1 VDAFVEDQET
11 RMRASRSAYPLHWR
25 LLDTIEA
32 LVAMAWPARFA
43 RATPYVLLL
52 PALLLVGLLV
62 LGLFE
67 IADASLRT
75 LDKATFRTSETY
87 SLANYV
93 RAFTEPLFL
102 NIAGRSLLG
111 AVVVTIAT
119 LLFAFPYAY
128 LMVRTSSAGMRKF
141 LLIALF
147 LPFFIGQVVR
157 AYGWLI
163 ILGNKGLVNQFL
175 DIFGAGPFRFLFN
188 YPVVLFGLVQ
198 YMLPFA
204 VLMLA
209 PALTAIP
216 EETEAAAETLG
227 ANWLKVLAY
236 VVVPMAW
243 PGFLGAG
250 IVVLTLSLTDF
261 AVPAI
266 LGGGSQ
272 DFIANAIYDQFF
284 RTSDQGLG
292 ATLALL
298 LVALGSTIAA
308 LVFAVFGAGT
318 LAMGRSKP

>member
-1 VDAFVEDQET
+1 
-11 RMRASRSAYPLHWR
+11 MRPARSAYPLSWR
-25 LLDTIEA
+25 LLDGAEA
-32 LVAMAWPARFA
+32 VAGAVWPRRAARL
-43 RATPYVLLL
+43 TPWLMLA

-62 LGLFE
+62 LGLFQ
-67 IADASLRT
+67 IADTSLRT
-75 LDKATFRTSETY
+75 LDRTTFQFSDTW
-87 SLANYV
+87 SLENYR
-93 RAFTEPLFL
+93 RALTEPLFTTV
-102 NIAGRSLLG
+102 ATRSLVASMIVT
-111 AVVVTIAT
+111 AVT
-119 LLFAFPYAY
+119 LVFAFPYAY
-128 LMVRTSSAGMRKF
+128 VMVRTPSRLVRKA

-163 ILGNKGLVNQFL
+163 ILGNQGMVNEALGLVGVPPL
-175 DIFGAGPFRFLFN
+175 RLIYN
-188 YPVVLFGLVQ
+188 YPAVIFGLVQ

-216 EETEAAAETLG
+216 EELEAAAQSLG
-227 ANWLKVLAY
+227 ADWVRSFRHVVLPLAR
-236 VVVPMAW
+236 
-243 PGFLGAG
+243 PGFIGAG
-250 IVVLTLSLTDF
+250 VVVLTLSLTDF

-298 LVALGSTIAA
+298 LVAVGSIAVGF
-308 LVFAVFGAGT
+308 VFAVFGAGT
-318 LAMGRSKP
+318 LAISREDA